1 MKQIISSL
9 LDRYQCA
16 DGNTRLH
23 LYLQYP
29 ELRTEFFEI
38 DRSDLCR
45 KQEDRTRNAGCISTV
60 QKSYLFGVM
69 AGCMRRLCR
78 GPVRRAT

>member
-1 MKQIISSL
+1 MKQSISGL
-9 LDRYQCA
+9 LDRYRYA

-29 ELRTEFFEI
+29 DLRIEFIEI

-45 KQEDRTRNAGCISTV
+45 KREDHVRSAKCISAV
-60 QKSYLFGVM
+60 PKSHFFGVM

-78 GPVRRAT
+78 GPERRAT

>member
-1 MKQIISSL
+1 MKQSISGL
-9 LDRYQCA
+9 LDRYRCA
-16 DGNTRLH
+16 DANTRLH

-29 ELRTEFFEI
+29 ELRAEFFEI

-45 KQEDRTRNAGCISTV
+45 KQEDLTRSARCISTV
-60 QKSYLFGVM
+60 QKSHFFGVM

-78 GPVRRAT
+78 GPERRAT

>member
-1 MKQIISSL
+1 MKQSISGL
-9 LDRYQCA
+9 LDKYRYA
-16 DGNTRLH
+16 DCNTRLH

-29 ELRTEFFEI
+29 DLRTEFIEI

-45 KQEDRTRNAGCISTV
+45 KQEDRMRSAKCISTV
-60 QKSYLFGVM
+60 QKSNFFGVM

-78 GPVRRAT
+78 GPERRTT

>member
-1 MKQIISSL
+1 MKQSISGL
-9 LDRYQCA
+9 LDRYRCA

-29 ELRTEFFEI
+29 DLRTEFIEV
-38 DRSDLCR
+38 DRSDFCR
-45 KQEDRTRNAGCISTV
+45 KQEDRMRSAGCISTV
-60 QKSYLFGVM
+60 AKSHFLGSM

-78 GPVRRAT
+78 GPERRTT

>member
-1 MKQIISSL
+1 MKQSISGL
-9 LDRYQCA
+9 LDRYRCA
-16 DGNTRLH
+16 DWNTRLH

-29 ELRTEFFEI
+29 DLRTEFIEI

-45 KQEDRTRNAGCISTV
+45 KQEERTRSARCISTV
-60 QKSYLFGVM
+60 QKGNFFGVM

-78 GPVRRAT
+78 GPERRTT

>member
-1 MKQIISSL
+1 MKHSIGGL
-9 LDRYQCA
+9 MDRYRCA
-16 DGNTRLH
+16 DWNTRLH

-29 ELRTEFFEI
+29 ELRTEFIEI

-45 KQEDRTRNAGCISTV
+45 EQEDRPHNARCCSTV
-60 QKSYLFGVM
+60 QKSPFFGAM

-78 GPVRRAT
+78 GPERRTT

>member
-1 MKQIISSL
+1 MKQSISGL
-9 LDRYQCA
+9 LDRYRCA

-29 ELRTEFFEI
+29 ELRTEFFEM

-45 KQEDRTRNAGCISTV
+45 EQEDCRRSAGCCSTV
-60 QKSYLFGVM
+60 QKRHFFGVM
-69 AGCMRRLCR
+69 AGCMRRLCH
-78 GPVRRAT
+78 GPERRPT

>member
-1 MKQIISSL
+1 MKQSMSGL
-9 LDRYQCA
+9 MDRYRCA

-45 KQEDRTRNAGCISTV
+45 KQEDHMRSVKCISAV
-60 QKSYLFGVM
+60 PKSHFFGVM
-69 AGCMRRLCR
+69 SGCMRRLCR
-78 GPVRRAT
+78 GPERRAT

>member
-1 MKQIISSL
+1 MKQSSSDL
-9 LDRYQCA
+9 LDRYRDA

-29 ELRTEFFEI
+29 DLRTEFIEV
-38 DRSDLCR
+38 DRSDLSQN
-45 KQEDRTRNAGCISTV
+45 QEDRIRSMRCISMV
-60 QKSYLFGVM
+60 PKSHFFGAM

-78 GPVRRAT
+78 GPERRTT

>member
-1 MKQIISSL
+1 MKHSISGL
-9 LDRYQCA
+9 LDRYRDA

-29 ELRTEFFEI
+29 ELRAEFFEI

-45 KQEDRTRNAGCISTV
+45 KQEDSTRSTRCV
-60 QKSYLFGVM
+60 SAVRRSSFFGLT

-78 GPVRRAT
+78 GPERRAT

>member
-1 MKQIISSL
+1 MRQSISGL
-9 LDRYQCA
+9 LDRYRCA

-29 ELRTEFFEI
+29 ELRSEFFAI

-45 KQEDRTRNAGCISTV
+45 KQEDRRCNAKCCSTV
-60 QKSYLFGVM
+60 QKSHFFGVA
-69 AGCMRRLCR
+69 AGCMRRLCH
-78 GPVRRAT
+78 GPEQRTT